1 MGSRAHDQKKSPD
14 IDVETHRAFQPQ
26 QFAVQT
32 QPENT
37 ASQLEEQGVDWQS
50 QLSKAQRFGHNLS
63 QVPVHA
69 NPPIQRQVPISQ
81 GKFYGMQR
89 SIVDE
94 EKKRIKKR
102 VSCKGRKS
110 KPCTLPDI
118 KNTKM

>member
-1 MGSRAHDQKKSPD
+1 MSSRSHAQKKSLD
-14 IDVETHRAFQPQ
+14 IDVETHAAFQHQ

-37 ASQLEEQGVDWQS
+37 ASQLEEQGVDWQT

-63 QVPVHA
+63 QVPVEA

-81 GKFYGMQR
+81 GKFHCLQR

-94 EKKRIKKR
+94 EQKKDKEAGRVQRKKA
-102 VSCKGRKS
+102 
-110 KPCTLPDI
+110 
-118 KNTKM
+118 